1 MKSENM
7 KATTLTSVLIA
18 CIVFII
24 GIIIVANWQLKAFLY
39 SEVTATN
46 TLKQQAV
53 NSSDNLARAQALE
66 LYMKTHQ
73 TDVERAASIV
83 AQTKTYQYQ
92 NQIIEDITRYASS
105 ANLSILEFNFPD
117 SGSSTSKKKVTAVKS
132 ILVEVTLRKPVDYVN
147 LIRFLKYI
155 EHNLTRMQITD
166 LSISP
171 NSENPALIDSP
182 TIGLEVYVK

>member
-1 MKSENM
+1 MKDKGM
-7 KATTLTSVLIA
+7 KATTLTGILIA
-18 CIVFII
+18 CIMLII
-24 GIIIVANWQLKAFLY
+24 GIIVVANWQLKAFLY

-46 TLKQQAV
+46 TLKQKAIS
-53 NSSDNLARAQALE
+53 SSDNLARAQNLE

-73 TDVERAASIV
+73 PDVERAASIV

-92 NQIIEDITRYASS
+92 NQIIEDITRYANSVG
-105 ANLSILEFNFPD
+105 LSILEFNFPENP
-117 SGSSTSKKKVTAVKS
+117 TSAKKEAIKS
-132 ILVEVTLRKPVDYVN
+132 ILVEVTLRKPVDYPN

-166 LSISP
+166 ISIAP
-171 NSENPALIDSP
+171 NSENYALIDSP